1 VSVSGIADKPEDRT
15 LIFSGIEDENYPIGD
30 AITSELTNIASF
42 EGILVDADGS
52 ETLTFEISGVGTLD
66 RIVLPEGLE
75 DSISP
80 LGGGAYQITPEG
92 MMALQLKP
100 MPHYSGASNVTE
112 NWYSD
117 VKIRAITQ
125 ESDTGRVAYSDFW
138 PVVFEI
144 APVVTS
150 DGIGNLAPT
159 YITNEAFNEVD
170 GNGIFFFDMEVAA
183 DKDLDGS
190 EYVVDYTINITAI
203 LDDAAILDRLVELE
217 GAGANAQT
225 IIDNYLIAGDGAFVD
240 NGNGTITVDAGRFGS
255 AGAGLRFNGTLFLD
269 SSINF
274 KIPFT
279 VRVQDKAVLFDGK
292 DYIVETTQSGF
303 YNVKIMGVAD
313 VPSVNVTS
321 SSGSSGE
328 LVPVFFNGTFT
339 DRDISLGRNQS
350 ESIYFILAE
359 QSIDGNFS
367 DYAIVNAAGAI
378 VGFGAGG
385 DRKFLNTLMQTTR
398 AS

>member
-367 DYAIVNAAGAI
+367 DYAIVNAAGEI